1 MKEKGRQ
8 KLQQVTLIQE
18 NSIEVRALIQE
29 YRVEVKARGTYSLE
43 LPLVFID
50 CSWMRAAQYMSQPH
64 RATWSRDLCEEACAE
79 GRAEAEGNA
88 PPHPPPYSS
97 RSGTRG
103 NEGGGEV
110 EGRI

>member
-8 KLQQVTLIQE
+8 KLQHVTLIQE
-18 NSIEVRALIQE
+18 KSIEVKALIQE

-64 RATWSRDLCEEACAE
+64 RATWSRDLSEEHVQRGE
-79 GRAEAEGNA
+79 Q
-88 PPHPPPYSS
+88 SS
-97 RSGTRG
+97 G
-103 NEGGGEV
+103 
-110 EGRI
+110 